1 MKNTSISQL
10 TEMSEPDFFDKEVDI
25 MIDKMNTV
33 TFQFIGIGVAIWI
46 GGMFQVSFFAMNKS
60 KTKFQALF
68 LTLVSTKIA
77 NRLRINYFRAVMR
90 QDVGYF
96 DVNAANEMNARL
108 FEDIK
113 KIQDGVGDKVCT

>member
-46 GGMFQVSFFAMNKS
+46 GGMFQVSFFAMDKS
-60 KTKFQALF
+60 KTKL
-68 LTLVSTKIA
+68 
-77 NRLRINYFRAVMR
+77 
-90 QDVGYF
+90 
-96 DVNAANEMNARL
+96 
-108 FEDIK
+108 
-113 KIQDGVGDKVCT
+113 